1 MIQPGHLS
9 PLQKDFAISIFL
21 PIPSLPNAMVNA
33 LYSTPKETLMHDF
46 PLWLKLIIWLS
57 VGSVVVYTAANILI
71 NAF

>member
-1 MIQPGHLS
+1 
-9 PLQKDFAISIFL
+9 
-21 PIPSLPNAMVNA
+21 MVNA